1 MDPSRIPRVDMA
13 EKVIEKPIKNRQQTE
28 RRLIDAV
35 GSIIRTQGYTG
46 LGVNAIAKEAKVNK
60 KLIYRYFDNV
70 ERLIET
76 YVIEKD
82 YWLSFNNKILSQ
94 IDLKDK
100 KNSIIDNYVSILEK
114 QFDFFWNED
123 EMQKII
129 LWEISESTA
138 LLDSVSKVR
147 EEYGNA
153 LLALSDPYFKN
164 SAVSMRGV
172 SALLVCGIYYVVLHA
187 KKNESTIC
195 GLDINT
201 EEGRAEI
208 QKSLRQIIEWAFHA
222 AKTKIKPNR
231 TDPPDSAE

>member
-1 MDPSRIPRVDMA
+1 L
-13 EKVIEKPIKNRQQTE
+13 K
-28 RRLIDAV
+28 
-35 GSIIRTQGYTG
+35 
-46 LGVNAIAKEAKVNK
+46 
-60 KLIYRYFDNV
+60 
-70 ERLIET
+70 
-76 YVIEKD
+76 KD

-114 QFDFFWNED
+114 QFEFFWNED

-129 LWEISESTA
+129 LWEISESTE

-187 KKNESTIC
+187 KKTKARFVAWTS
-195 GLDINT
+195 
-201 EEGRAEI
+201 I
-208 QKSLRQIIEWAFHA
+208 QRKAGPKFKSLYA
-222 AKTKIKPNR
+222 TL
-231 TDPPDSAE
+231 